1 MLNGG
6 PFTGYVGDDLL
17 YPIADVL
24 SPETL
29 NDFTP
34 SFIEN
39 ASVDGTQYGAPM
51 IASARAL
58 FMNTD
63 LMEQAGLTEAPTTW
77 EELKEAS
84 QKVSET
90 GVAGYGMPLGSEEA
104 QAEAATWFYGG
115 GGGFGNASEIT
126 VDTPENLEA
135 AEFMRSMI
143 DDGDTQPDPGATNRS
158 PLMDVFIQGEI
169 GFQVGLPPTVGQIEE
184 SNPDLNYE
192 IAPIPTKDGSSF
204 TLGVADHL
212 MAFRNDDDKAEAIK
226 AFLD

>member
-1 MLNGG
+1 MVSWEDLDSVVTTRIQAGEAPDILNGG

-63 LMEQAGLTEAPTTW
+63 LMEQAGVTEAPTTW
-77 EELKEAS
+77 
-84 QKVSET
+84 
-90 GVAGYGMPLGSEEA
+90 
-104 QAEAATWFYGG
+104 
-115 GGGFGNASEIT
+115 
-126 VDTPENLEA
+126 
-135 AEFMRSMI
+135 
-143 DDGDTQPDPGATNRS
+143 
-158 PLMDVFIQGEI
+158 
-169 GFQVGLPPTVGQIEE
+169 
-184 SNPDLNYE
+184 
-192 IAPIPTKDGSSF
+192 
-204 TLGVADHL
+204 
-212 MAFRNDDDKAEAIK
+212 RN
-226 AFLD
+226 